1 VKGGT
6 GAIIEYFGS
15 GVDNLSC
22 TGMATICNMGAE
34 IGATTSMFPY
44 NKRMASY
51 LKATERTALASL
63 SDTYSEMLKADAG
76 CEYDS
81 VIEIDLDTLEPHVNG
96 PFTPDLATPISKFAD
111 VARRE
116 KWPIELGAGLI
127 GSCTNSSYEDMAR
140 SASICRQALK
150 AGIKSK
156 VPFTITPGSEQIRAT
171 IERDGML
178 KAFEAVGGTVLANAC
193 GPCIGQWKRTEV
205 ADGQANSIVT
215 SYNRNFAARND
226 GNRAT
231 HAFVTSPELVT
242 AFAIAGDLTFNPE
255 KDTLV
260 GADGQEVLLETPY
273 GDELPESGFDPG
285 EDTFQAPPKDGSRLS
300 VCPLVLSQTS
310 LDSLQSGGCRALWA
324 RTEQITALAGAC

>member
-1 VKGGT
+1 LLSSGAARAGILTVKGGT
-6 GAIIEYFGS
+6 GAIVEYTGP

-34 IGATTSMFPY
+34 IGATTSMFPF
-44 NKRMASY
+44 NKRMAKY
-51 LKATERTALASL
+51 LEYTERGGIASL
-63 SDTYSEMLKADAG
+63 ADKYKEMLTPDEG
-76 CEYDS
+76 CEYDQD
-81 VIEIDLDTLEPHVNG
+81 IEIDLDTLEPHVNG

-171 IERDGML
+171 IERDGFL
-178 KAFEAVGGTVLANAC
+178 EAFEAVGGTVLANAC

-205 ADGQANSIVT
+205 AKGQANSIVT

-260 GADGQEVLLETPY
+260 GADGQARICCCYILQV
-273 GDELPESGFDPG
+273 
-285 EDTFQAPPKDGSRLS
+285 AWDGLA
-300 VCPLVLSQTS
+300 LVVQ
-310 LDSLQSGGCRALWA
+310 
-324 RTEQITALAGAC
+324 TALLVCKAASGKAC